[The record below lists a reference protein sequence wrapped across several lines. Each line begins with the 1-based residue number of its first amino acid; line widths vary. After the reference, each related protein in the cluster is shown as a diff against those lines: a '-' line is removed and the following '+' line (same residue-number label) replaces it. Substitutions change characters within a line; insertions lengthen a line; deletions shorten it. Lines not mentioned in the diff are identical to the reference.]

1 MSRRWL
7 IVAAGGILGCVAIG
21 ALFSLPVL
29 LRPISQDTGWSTTG
43 ISTAMTLA
51 FVALALGSISWGYL
65 SDRVGPRVVLLAG
78 TVLLTAGLWLASLA
92 TSLLAFQLTFG
103 AIVGGASLSD
113 IGGDFGSTTRTRWG
127 GTAGLLLGYNA
138 WRTAVTLEGDWV
150 QKGGGDTRL
159 DYIEFPLT
167 VGAVAV
173 AGGGAMRARIYSG
186 ISFGFKVS
194 CSSDIDG
201 VCDDASGTE
210 WGWPFGLQLAKVN
223 ENNSFVGLDVK
234 YTVAL
239 SDAFDF
245 INAYNRLTEKS
256 RFPQGLD
263 MWLGFRQCYVEIDHL
278 PRADKK
284 SSYSFIARLSLALM
298 GLLYFSDRPIK
309 LVTAGG
315 FTIAVLGFL
324 LVGAIFIGKLFGA
337 ALLPGYASL
346 AAIALLTFGI
356 QLTSLGLIGLYIGR
370 IFAEVQNRPLYLI
383 RETYGKSH

>member
-1 MSRRWL
+1 MLRIGRAVL
-7 IVAAGGILGCVAIG
+7 VAI
-21 ALFSLPVL
+21 L
-29 LRPISQDTGWSTTG
+29 
-43 ISTAMTLA
+43 
-51 FVALALGSISWGYL
+51 ALAPAARAQGPGS
-65 SDRVGPRVVLLAG
+65 
-78 TVLLTAGLWLASLA
+78 
-92 TSLLAFQLTFG
+92 TFG

-113 IGGDFGSTTRTRWG
+113 IGGDFGSTTSTRWG
-127 GTAGLLLGYNA
+127 GTAGLLVGYNA

-245 INAYNRLTEKS
+245 INAYNR
-256 RFPQGLD
+256 PWQ
-263 MWLGFRQCYVEIDHL
+263 FR
-278 PRADKK
+278 
-284 SSYSFIARLSLALM
+284 LM
-298 GLLYFSDRPIK
+298 F
-309 LVTAGG
+309 
-315 FTIAVLGFL
+315 
-324 LVGAIFIGKLFGA
+324 GKL
-337 ALLPGYASL
+337 
-346 AAIALLTFGI
+346 
-356 QLTSLGLIGLYIGR
+356 LGSM
-370 IFAEVQNRPLYLI
+370 AP
-383 RETYGKSH
+383 

>member
-1 MSRRWL
+1 MLRIGRAVFL
-7 IVAAGGILGCVAIG
+7 AAL
-21 ALFSLPVL
+21 VL
-29 LRPISQDTGWSTTG
+29 APAARAQGP
-43 ISTAMTLA
+43 
-51 FVALALGSISWGYL
+51 GS
-65 SDRVGPRVVLLAG
+65 
-78 TVLLTAGLWLASLA
+78 
-92 TSLLAFQLTFG
+92 TFG

-113 IGGDFGSTTRTRWG
+113 IGGDFGSTTSTRWG

-194 CSSDIDG
+194 CSSDIDD

-245 INAYNRLTEKS
+245 IDAYNR
-256 RFPQGLD
+256 PWQ
-263 MWLGFRQCYVEIDHL
+263 FR
-278 PRADKK
+278 
-284 SSYSFIARLSLALM
+284 LM
-298 GLLYFSDRPIK
+298 F
-309 LVTAGG
+309 
-315 FTIAVLGFL
+315 
-324 LVGAIFIGKLFGA
+324 GKLLG
-337 ALLPGYASL
+337 
-346 AAIALLTFGI
+346 
-356 QLTSLGLIGLYIGR
+356 TSSPY
-370 IFAEVQNRPLYLI
+370 
-383 RETYGKSH
+383 

>member
-1 MSRRWL
+1 MLHIGRAVL
-7 IVAAGGILGCVAIG
+7 VAI
-21 ALFSLPVL
+21 L
-29 LRPISQDTGWSTTG
+29 
-43 ISTAMTLA
+43 
-51 FVALALGSISWGYL
+51 ALAPAARAQGPGS
-65 SDRVGPRVVLLAG
+65 
-78 TVLLTAGLWLASLA
+78 
-92 TSLLAFQLTFG
+92 TFG

-113 IGGDFGSTTRTRWG
+113 IGGDFGSTTSTRWG
-127 GTAGLLLGYNA
+127 GTAGLLVGYNA

-245 INAYNRLTEKS
+245 INAYNR
-256 RFPQGLD
+256 PWQ
-263 MWLGFRQCYVEIDHL
+263 FR
-278 PRADKK
+278 
-284 SSYSFIARLSLALM
+284 LM
-298 GLLYFSDRPIK
+298 F
-309 LVTAGG
+309 
-315 FTIAVLGFL
+315 
-324 LVGAIFIGKLFGA
+324 GKL
-337 ALLPGYASL
+337 
-346 AAIALLTFGI
+346 
-356 QLTSLGLIGLYIGR
+356 LGSM
-370 IFAEVQNRPLYLI
+370 AP
-383 RETYGKSH
+383 

>member
-1 MSRRWL
+1 MLRIGRAVV
-7 IVAAGGILGCVAIG
+7 VATL
-21 ALFSLPVL
+21 VL
-29 LRPISQDTGWSTTG
+29 APAAWAQGP
-43 ISTAMTLA
+43 
-51 FVALALGSISWGYL
+51 GS
-65 SDRVGPRVVLLAG
+65 
-78 TVLLTAGLWLASLA
+78 
-92 TSLLAFQLTFG
+92 TFG

-113 IGGDFGSTTRTRWG
+113 IGGDFGSTTKTRWG

-194 CSSDIDG
+194 CSSDIED

-245 INAYNRLTEKS
+245 IDAYNR
-256 RFPQGLD
+256 PWQ
-263 MWLGFRQCYVEIDHL
+263 FR
-278 PRADKK
+278 
-284 SSYSFIARLSLALM
+284 LM
-298 GLLYFSDRPIK
+298 F
-309 LVTAGG
+309 
-315 FTIAVLGFL
+315 
-324 LVGAIFIGKLFGA
+324 GKL
-337 ALLPGYASL
+337 
-346 AAIALLTFGI
+346 
-356 QLTSLGLIGLYIGR
+356 LGSSSPY
-370 IFAEVQNRPLYLI
+370 
-383 RETYGKSH
+383 

>member
-1 MSRRWL
+1 MLRIGR
-7 IVAAGGILGCVAIG
+7 AI
-21 ALFSLPVL
+21 F
-29 LRPISQDTGWSTTG
+29 
-43 ISTAMTLA
+43 
-51 FVALALGSISWGYL
+51 LALVLAPAAQAQGPGS
-65 SDRVGPRVVLLAG
+65 
-78 TVLLTAGLWLASLA
+78 
-92 TSLLAFQLTFG
+92 TFG

-113 IGGDFGSTTRTRWG
+113 IGGDFGSTTKTRWG

-194 CSSDIDG
+194 CSSDIDD

-245 INAYNRLTEKS
+245 IDAYNR
-256 RFPQGLD
+256 PWQ
-263 MWLGFRQCYVEIDHL
+263 FR
-278 PRADKK
+278 
-284 SSYSFIARLSLALM
+284 LM
-298 GLLYFSDRPIK
+298 F
-309 LVTAGG
+309 
-315 FTIAVLGFL
+315 
-324 LVGAIFIGKLFGA
+324 GKL
-337 ALLPGYASL
+337 
-346 AAIALLTFGI
+346 
-356 QLTSLGLIGLYIGR
+356 LGSSSPY
-370 IFAEVQNRPLYLI
+370 
-383 RETYGKSH
+383 

>member
-1 MSRRWL
+1 MLRIGRAVL
-7 IVAAGGILGCVAIG
+7 VA
-21 ALFSLPVL
+21 
-29 LRPISQDTGWSTTG
+29 
-43 ISTAMTLA
+43 TLA
-51 FVALALGSISWGYL
+51 LAPAAWAQGPGS
-65 SDRVGPRVVLLAG
+65 
-78 TVLLTAGLWLASLA
+78 
-92 TSLLAFQLTFG
+92 TFG

-113 IGGDFGSTTRTRWG
+113 LGGDYGGTTTTRWG

-186 ISFGFKVS
+186 ISFGFKIS
-194 CSSDIDG
+194 CDSDIDG

-245 INAYNRLTEKS
+245 IEAYNR
-256 RFPQGLD
+256 PWQ
-263 MWLGFRQCYVEIDHL
+263 FR
-278 PRADKK
+278 
-284 SSYSFIARLSLALM
+284 LM
-298 GLLYFSDRPIK
+298 F
-309 LVTAGG
+309 
-315 FTIAVLGFL
+315 
-324 LVGAIFIGKLFGA
+324 GKLLG
-337 ALLPGYASL
+337 
-346 AAIALLTFGI
+346 
-356 QLTSLGLIGLYIGR
+356 TS
-370 IFAEVQNRPLYLI
+370 AP
-383 RETYGKSH
+383 